1 MVDESP
7 YEPHERI
14 LQESL
19 KDELRVLNA
28 FLPRK
33 RKALS
38 DLLHEKYPH
47 IVCSDG
53 SIHLFKKKEL
63 NYLAGLVDV
72 DEQNSL
78 LLPILIEVSSDDKM
92 AIICRTEVEEK
103 VISKVLDM
111 PVTSRQK
118 KIPIYSRQMS
128 LLRKLLKTTTQYIF
142 SARTN
147 N

>member
-38 DLLHEKYPH
+38 DLLHEKNPK
-47 IVCSDG
+47 IFNGEVVGTVDG

-92 AIICRTEVEEK
+92 AIICH
-103 VISKVLDM
+103 
-111 PVTSRQK
+111 
-118 KIPIYSRQMS
+118 
-128 LLRKLLKTTTQYIF
+128 
-142 SARTN
+142 
-147 N
+147 